1 MAKSQWRVETVETAA
16 LAALLSELE
25 EATFEIYLVTPV
37 GEGERF
43 TVIARKSMPG
53 GKKAIG
59 F

>member
-1 MAKSQWRVETVETAA
+1 VETAE

-25 EATFEIYLVTPV
+25 EASFEIYLVTPV

-43 TVIARKSMPG
+43 TVIARKAKPG